1 MGKSKNKKPKNELVF
16 DCKERENFLKGFSKR
31 KKQRQKKA
39 QEEIELKLKEERKR
53 IKDESKNLKVECI
66 FKVNF
71 FNGNTIIISAC
82 NLIVYAILQGS
93 GCILG
98 TMTV

>member
-53 IKDESKNLKVECI
+53 IKDESKNLKVVYFLMVI
-66 FKVNF
+66 KSQYLH
-71 FNGNTIIISAC
+71 TIR
-82 NLIVYAILQGS
+82 LIYYKDLDVF
-93 GCILG
+93 
-98 TMTV
+98 